1 MKLREIKDKLLNDR
15 LYQGAIYGVLGTLAV
30 EFVILLIIFV
40 FRALPD
46 SWERELRKEQ
56 RQELRQERR
65 KAREQDAGK
74 SRKTAEVQLPAA
86 ENPAVGTAA
95 APADSIQEIYEYNI
109 PISRYRKVEGSIR
122 RGEFFSTL
130 MTRLGASQNDIYALD
145 AKSKGVFDMR
155 QIKVGYHYHAYYA
168 PGEPDTLA
176 YVVYEKDNTSYVV
189 FSLRD
194 SLSVQVFGKDITSE
208 TDYVEVEIKYSLWQ
222 DIIDAGAPA
231 LLAIS
236 LADIYAWSIDFFGL
250 QKGDSFKAVYEKT
263 VCDGEILDVERVLYA
278 EFRHGGDSFRAYWFD
293 NGTGNY
299 YWNEKGESM
308 RKAFL
313 RAPLSYT
320 RISSGFTYSRRHPI
334 TRKVRPHTGIDYAA
348 PVGTEVMSIGDGVV
362 VYKGYKRAEGNMVKI
377 KHNSVYTS
385 AYLHLSR
392 YGKGLNVGDRV
403 RQGQVIGYVGST
415 GYSTGPHLDFR
426 IWKNGTPINPLKME
440 SPPAE
445 PLAEA
450 DMPAFKESMSESE
463 RAAARFLAR
472 EAVREAA
479 SRLTQNGTLR

>member
-1 MKLREIKDKLLNDR
+1 MTDR
-15 LYQGAIYGVLGTLAV
+15 LFKGIVYGVLGTLSLV
-30 EFVILLIIFV
+30 FVILLAV
-40 FRALPD
+40 FLFRSLPD
-46 SWERELRKEQ
+46 ASERGKGKG
-56 RQELRQERR
+56 
-65 KAREQDAGK
+65 KAEEVDSVTVRDEADCPPAVSGED
-74 SRKTAEVQLPAA
+74 SSTARDAEV
-86 ENPAVGTAA
+86 
-95 APADSIQEIYEYNI
+95 YEYNI

-130 MTRLGASQNDIYALD
+130 MARLGASQNDIYALD
-145 AKSKGVFDMR
+145 TKSEGVFDMR
-155 QIKVGYHYHAYYA
+155 QIKVGYHYHAYYL

-176 YVVYEKDNTSYVV
+176 YVVYEKDNASYVV

-194 SLSVQVFGKDITSE
+194 SLSVRVYEKDISKE
-208 TDYVEVEIKYSLWQ
+208 IDFVEVEIQYSLWQ

-278 EFRHGGDSFRAYWFD
+278 EFRHGGDSFRSYWFD
-293 NGTGNY
+293 NGSGNY

-313 RAPLSYT
+313 KAPLSYT

-348 PVGTEVMSIGDGVV
+348 PAGTEVMSIGDGVV
-362 VYKGYKRAEGNMVKI
+362 VFKGFKTAEGNMVKI

-392 YGKGLNVGDRV
+392 YGKGLKVGDRV

-450 DMPAFKESMSESE
+450 DMPAFRESMSDSE
-463 RAAARFLAR
+463 RAAARFLAL
-472 EAVREAA
+472 EAVRKAA
-479 SRLTQNGTLR
+479 SHLTGN

>member
-1 MKLREIKDKLLNDR
+1 MTNSLFK
-15 LYQGAIYGVLGTLAV
+15 GVVYGVLGILAL
-30 EFVILLIIFV
+30 ELVILLIVFA
-40 FRALPD
+40 FRAGSGVSAED
-46 SWERELRKEQ
+46 
-56 RQELRQERR
+56 
-65 KAREQDAGK
+65 
-74 SRKTAEVQLPAA
+74 TAEGMPPERGEVPVPEVAPGDGDTLD
-86 ENPAVGTAA
+86 AV
-95 APADSIQEIYEYNI
+95 PVYEYNI
-109 PISRYRKVEGSIR
+109 PISDYRKVEGSIR

-130 MTRLGASQNDIYALD
+130 MTRLGASQADIYALD
-145 AKSKGVFDMR
+145 AKSRGVFDMR
-155 QIKVGYHYHAYYA
+155 QIKVGYHYHAYYV

-176 YVVYEKDNTSYVV
+176 YVVYEKDNASYVL

-194 SLSVQVFGKDITSE
+194 SLSVQVFEKDITKV
-208 TDYVEVEIKYSLWQ
+208 TDYVEVDIKYSLWQ

-231 LLAIS
+231 LLAVS

-263 VCDGEILDVERVLYA
+263 VCDGEVLDVERVLYT
-278 EFRHGGDSFRAYWFD
+278 EFRHGGDVYKAYWFD
-293 NGTGNY
+293 NGSGNF

-313 RAPLSYT
+313 KAPLSYT

-348 PVGTEVMSIGDGVV
+348 PAGTEVMSIGDGVV
-362 VYKGYKRAEGNMVKI
+362 VYKGFRTAEGNMVKI

-392 YGKGLNVGDRV
+392 YGRGLNVGDRV

-445 PLAEA
+445 PLAES
-450 DMPAFKESMSESE
+450 DMPAFLESMSVSE
-463 RAAARFLAR
+463 HAAARFLAR
-472 EAVREAA
+472 AAVREAA
-479 SRLTQNGTLR
+479 SRLVQRI

>member
-1 MKLREIKDKLLNDR
+1 MLSDR
-15 LYQGAIYGVLGTLAV
+15 IFKGAVYGVLGTLAI
-30 EFVILLIIFV
+30 EFIILLIIFSI
-40 FRALPD
+40 RALPD
-46 SWERELRKEQ
+46 RSVREARQEERR
-56 RQELRQERR
+56 ELRQER
-65 KAREQDAGK
+65 KDIETGGVNG
-74 SRKTAEVQLPAA
+74 SAEVPQ
-86 ENPAVGTAA
+86 E
-95 APADSIQEIYEYNI
+95 ADSVSEVYEYNI
-109 PISRYRKVEGSIR
+109 PISRFRKVEGSIR

-130 MTRLGASQNDIYALD
+130 MTRLGASQSDIYALD

-176 YVVYEKDNTSYVV
+176 YVVYEKDNASYVV

-194 SLSVQVFGKDITSE
+194 SLSVQVFEKDITSE
-208 TDYVEVEIKYSLWQ
+208 IDYVEVEINYSLWQ

-250 QKGDSFKAVYEKT
+250 QKGDSFRAVYEKT
-263 VCDGEILDVERVLYA
+263 VCDGEILDVEKVLYA
-278 EFRHGGDSFRAYWFD
+278 EFRHGGDAYRSYWFD

-313 RAPLSYT
+313 KAPLSYT

-348 PVGTEVMSIGDGVV
+348 PTGTEVMSIGDGVV

-426 IWKNGTPINPLKME
+426 IWKNGTPINPLKIE
-440 SPPAE
+440 SPPAA

-450 DMPAFKESMSESE
+450 DMPAFKESMSDSE
-463 RAAARFLAR
+463 HAASRFLAR
-472 EAVREAA
+472 EAVRRAA
-479 SRLTQNGTLR
+479 SRLTRN

>member
-1 MKLREIKDKLLNDR
+1 MTDR
-15 LYQGAIYGVLGTLAV
+15 LFKGVMYGIVGTLAV
-30 EFVILLIIFV
+30 EFVILLIIFA

-46 SWERELRKEQ
+46 SYEREVRKEE
-56 RQELRQERR
+56 RQELREERR
-65 KAREQDAGK
+65 MLREQNAVK
-74 SRKTAEVQLPAA
+74 TRKIAEASAAAA
-86 ENPAVGTAA
+86 ESQAA
-95 APADSIQEIYEYNI
+95 EAEDYAPADSAQEVYEYNI

-130 MTRLGASQNDIYALD
+130 MTRLGASQGDIYALD

-176 YVVYEKDNTSYVV
+176 YVVYEKDNASYVV

-194 SLSVQVFGKDITSE
+194 SLSVQVFEKDISKVV
-208 TDYVEVEIKYSLWQ
+208 DYVEVEIQYSLWQ

-231 LLAIS
+231 LLAVS

-263 VCDGEILDVERVLYA
+263 MCDGEILEVERVLYA
-278 EFRHGGDSFRAYWFD
+278 EFRHGGDSFKAYWFD

-348 PVGTEVMSIGDGVV
+348 PTGTEVMSIGDGVV

-450 DMPAFKESMSESE
+450 DMPAFKDSMSESE
-463 RAAARFLAR
+463 HAAARFLAR

-479 SRLTQNGTLR
+479 SRLTRK

>member
-1 MKLREIKDKLLNDR
+1 MCSGHCPIHGRE
-15 LYQGAIYGVLGTLAV
+15 
-30 EFVILLIIFV
+30 
-40 FRALPD
+40 
-46 SWERELRKEQ
+46 SW
-56 RQELRQERR
+56 
-65 KAREQDAGK
+65 
-74 SRKTAEVQLPAA
+74 
-86 ENPAVGTAA
+86 
-95 APADSIQEIYEYNI
+95 APADSVQEIYEYNI

-130 MTRLGASQNDIYALD
+130 MTRLGASQSDIYALD

-194 SLSVQVFGKDITSE
+194 SLSVQVFEKDITSV

-263 VCDGEILDVERVLYA
+263 VCDGEILDVERVLY
-278 EFRHGGDSFRAYWFD
+278 
-293 NGTGNY
+293 
-299 YWNEKGESM
+299 
-308 RKAFL
+308 
-313 RAPLSYT
+313 
-320 RISSGFTYSRRHPI
+320 SGFTYSRRHPI

-426 IWKNGTPINPLKME
+426 IWKNGTPINP
-440 SPPAE
+440 
-445 PLAEA
+445 
-450 DMPAFKESMSESE
+450 DMPAFKESMGESE

-479 SRLTQNGTLR
+479 SRLTQNGAMN

>member
-1 MKLREIKDKLLNDR
+1 MLSDR
-15 LYQGAIYGVLGTLAV
+15 IFKGAVYGVLGTLAI
-30 EFVILLIIFV
+30 EFIILLIIFSI
-40 FRALPD
+40 RALPD
-46 SWERELRKEQ
+46 RSVREARQEERR
-56 RQELRQERR
+56 ELRQER
-65 KAREQDAGK
+65 KDIETGGVNG
-74 SRKTAEVQLPAA
+74 SAEVPQ
-86 ENPAVGTAA
+86 E
-95 APADSIQEIYEYNI
+95 ADSVSEVYEYNI
-109 PISRYRKVEGSIR
+109 PISRFRKVEGSIR

-130 MTRLGASQNDIYALD
+130 MTRLGASQSDIYALD

-176 YVVYEKDNTSYVV
+176 YVVYEKDNASYVV

-194 SLSVQVFGKDITSE
+194 SLSIQVFEKDITSE
-208 TDYVEVEIKYSLWQ
+208 IDYVEVEINYSLWQ

-250 QKGDSFKAVYEKT
+250 QKGDSFRAVYEKT
-263 VCDGEILDVERVLYA
+263 VCDGEILDVEKVLYA
-278 EFRHGGDSFRAYWFD
+278 EFRHGGDAYRSYWFD

-313 RAPLSYT
+313 KAPLSYT

-348 PVGTEVMSIGDGVV
+348 PTGTEVMSIGDGVV

-450 DMPAFKESMSESE
+450 DMPAFKESMSDSE
-463 RAAARFLAR
+463 HAASRFLAR
-472 EAVREAA
+472 EAVRRAA
-479 SRLTQNGTLR
+479 SRLTRN